1 MTVLA
6 HTELKNLI
14 LGLQHVGFVVADLDA
29 ALQQWQQLYDV
40 DSNTIRRVPATK
52 AEQNSSPVLF
62 AFFTVAGQEIELI
75 QPKADPYLTLMLAMK
90 SGQAGIN
97 HVAWRVSDLS
107 AALQL
112 LAHRGVY
119 PGYVT
124 PNGLVQFGQKKMAY
138 LDPATT
144 GGQLIEL
151 IEINEC

>member
-14 LGLQHVGFVVADLDA
+14 LVVQHVGFDVADLDA

-52 AEQNSSPVLF
+52 AEQDSSPVLF

-75 QPKADPYLTLMLAMK
+75 QPKADPYLTLMLAMQ

-97 HVAWRVSDLS
+97 HVALNLKPTRRPSVEVIDE
-107 AALQL
+107 LQEHIL
-112 LAHRGVY
+112 PEFSITSG
-119 PGYVT
+119 
-124 PNGLVQFGQKKMAY
+124 
-138 LDPATT
+138 
-144 GGQLIEL
+144 
-151 IEINEC
+151 